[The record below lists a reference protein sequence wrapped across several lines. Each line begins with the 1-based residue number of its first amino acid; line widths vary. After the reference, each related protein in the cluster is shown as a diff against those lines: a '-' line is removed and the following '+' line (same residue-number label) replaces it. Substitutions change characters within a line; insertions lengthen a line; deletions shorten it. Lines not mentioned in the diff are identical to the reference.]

1 MLPSPLRMFPTWR
14 IGMNWPL
21 PHMIMQQTGFIV
33 QSEVQ
38 CLFVRRG
45 RIRHRNAGFIRQQH
59 APVEHLPN
67 ESGIPQMG
75 GTAASS
81 IQLHHSHLLE

>member
-1 MLPSPLRMFPTWR
+1 
-14 IGMNWPL
+14 MNWPL

-38 CLFVRRG
+38 CLFVMVMPRSAELRFGRVRRQSLVRADSEIG
-45 RIRHRNAGFIRQQH
+45 A
-59 APVEHLPN
+59 
-67 ESGIPQMG
+67 PQMG
-75 GTAASS
+75 GTAARS